1 MEKQAR
7 NFKKTIAIFTV
18 LCVMFTLVPM
28 NVFAAETTTTKF
40 ASDISGH
47 WAKDTIQ
54 RWMDQGSIKG
64 YEDGTFRPD
73 NNISRAEFMSLVN
86 EIFNCEAVGTSAFS
100 DVKSTDWF
108 AGAVAKAYAAGYITG
123 YPDGTM
129 KPGNPI
135 TREEAASIIA
145 IIKKLPANPDA
156 SQEFLDAGSLD
167 WSKGAVGA
175 AYAAGIMNGY
185 QDQTF
190 RGQMNI
196 KRGEAVVALDKAM
209 RYTTKDLEYTKA
221 GTYGP
226 NTGVMQVAGNVS
238 VFEHGT
244 TLQNMIIAGNLIID
258 KNVGEGN
265 VSLKNVTVEGE
276 TLIYGGGENSVIVI
290 DSSLGKVTVYKE
302 NGKIRILISGSTTI
316 QSVTANSGVKLEE
329 EALTPG
335 NEGFNE
341 IVMDAEDGDVILLIG
356 TFDEIEINSPGL
368 EIQMP
373 KETVV
378 NTLILNEKAKITG
391 VGIVNNAD
399 VNVSGIT
406 FETPPVKINVASGM
420 TAPKILGSLP
430 TTSNGS
436 TGGSSESVSVSVI
449 TVTGASDS
457 TTVVNGETLQMSATV
472 TPTNATNKI
481 IAWSVANGSGSATI
495 DSATGLLTATG
506 IGAVTVTATNVAS
519 GTTGTKVITVTASID
534 DNLGAAKDAEA
545 LLTAADYVDYSAV
558 TAALVLA
565 ETNDAEKIAKTAA
578 INDAI
583 AGLVTLTDVIAA
595 DLQTAKDAEALLTA
609 ADYVDYSAV
618 TAALA
623 LAETNDAEKI
633 TKTVAINDAIA
644 GLVTVIDAIAADIQ
658 AAKDA
663 EALLTAAD
671 YVDYSAVTAALAL
684 AETNDAEKIAK
695 TAAINDAIAGLV
707 TVIDSD
713 LQAAKDAEALL
724 TGADYVDYSA
734 VTTALALTEAND
746 AEKIAKT
753 AAINDAITGLVTV
766 TDAIA
771 ADLQAAKDA
780 EALLS
785 AADYVDYSAVT
796 AALALAETNDAEK
809 TAKTAAINDAIA
821 GLLTVIDA
829 DLQAV
834 KDAEALLTAAD
845 YVDYSAVTAALALA
859 ETNDAEKMAKTI
871 AISDAISG
879 LEIIILVSTAE
890 DLNNVRNN
898 LDGYYKQ
905 TADIDLQDI
914 PWTKIGEYSNNFRGS
929 YNGNGFKISNLSI
942 AIDDHN
948 VGLFG
953 TISGS
958 IENVT
963 IENASISAVSRVGAL
978 VGRLMPSGI
987 IKNSHLTGIVIIDG
1001 GSMCI
1006 GGLVGESDGTI
1017 DECSVSGDT
1026 IIVGTGDA
1034 GGLVGRN
1041 GGTIK
1046 KSFATVEVE
1055 GVYGVGGLVGLNYS
1069 TGSHGT
1075 IIQSYATGNTTAID
1089 TGFWAGG
1096 LVGDNRYSDCLISES
1111 YATGKVVGASSGGL
1125 IGLLDNGVVEKSYY
1139 DQNTTQQSD
1148 IGKGIPKLTAEMMQ
1162 QETFSNWDFIDTWTI
1177 SQGVT
1182 YPTFR

>member
-7 NFKKTIAIFTV
+7 NFKKTIALLTV

-28 NVFAAETTTTKF
+28 NVFAAETSTTKY

-54 RWMDQGSIKG
+54 SWMDQGSIKG

-86 EIFNCEAVGTSAFS
+86 EIFNYKAVGTNAFS

-108 AGAVAKAYAAGYITG
+108 AGAVAKASAAGYITG

-145 IIKKLPANPDA
+145 IIKKLTANPDA
-156 SQEFLDAGSLD
+156 SQEFLDAGSLT

-190 RGQMNI
+190 QGKINI

-209 RYTTKDLEYTKA
+209 HYSTNDLDYTKA

-226 NTGVMQVAGNVS
+226 NSGVMQVAGNVS

-244 TLQNMIIAGNLIID
+244 TLQNMVIAGNLVID

-265 VSLKNVTVEGE
+265 VSLKNVTVKGE
-276 TLIYGGGENSVIVI
+276 TLIYGGGENSVIII

-302 NGKIRILISGSTTI
+302 NGKIRIVISGSTTI
-316 QSVTANSGVKLEE
+316 QSVTANSGVRLEE
-329 EALTPG
+329 EDLTPG

-341 IVMDAEDGDVILLIG
+341 IVLDAEDGDVIILIG
-356 TFDEIEINSPGL
+356 TFAEVEINSPGL

-378 NTLILNEKAKITG
+378 NSLILNEKAKITG
-391 VGIVNNAD
+391 VGIVKNAD

-406 FETPPVKINVASGM
+406 FEIPPAKMNVASGM
-420 TAPKILGSLP
+420 AAPKILGSLP
-430 TTSNGS
+430 TTSSGS
-436 TGGSSESVSVSVI
+436 TGGSSGSVSVSVI

-457 TTVVNGETLQMSATV
+457 TTVVNGETLQMSAAV
-472 TPTNATNKI
+472 TPTNATNKT
-481 IAWSVANGSGSATI
+481 IAWSITNGSGSATI
-495 DSATGLLTATG
+495 DSTTGLLMATG
-506 IGAVTVTATNVAS
+506 VGAVTVTATNVAS
-519 GTTGTKVITVTASID
+519 GATGTKVITVTASID
-534 DNLGAAKDAEA
+534 D
-545 LLTAADYVDYSAV
+545 S
-558 TAALVLA
+558 LA
-565 ETNDAEKIAKTAA
+565 
-578 INDAI
+578 
-583 AGLVTLTDVIAA
+583 
-595 DLQTAKDAEALLTA
+595 
-609 ADYVDYSAV
+609 
-618 TAALA
+618 
-623 LAETNDAEKI
+623 
-633 TKTVAINDAIA
+633 
-644 GLVTVIDAIAADIQ
+644 

-684 AETNDAEKIAK
+684 SETNDAEKIAK
-695 TAAINDAIAGLV
+695 TAAINDAIA
-707 TVIDSD
+707 
-713 LQAAKDAEALL
+713 
-724 TGADYVDYSA
+724 
-734 VTTALALTEAND
+734 
-746 AEKIAKT
+746 
-753 AAINDAITGLVTV
+753 GLVTV

-809 TAKTAAINDAIA
+809 IAKTAAIDDAIAGLVTVIDADLQAAKDAEALLTAADYVDYSAVIAALALAETNDAEKIAKTAAINDAIA
-821 GLLTVIDA
+821 GLVTVAAAIDSE
-829 DLQAV
+829 LQAA

-859 ETNDAEKMAKTI
+859 ETNDAEKIAKTA

-898 LDGYYKQ
+898 LDGYYIQ
-905 TADIDLQDI
+905 TTDIDLQDN
-914 PWTKIGEYSNNFRGS
+914 PWTKIGEYSDNFSGS
-929 YNGNGFKISNLSI
+929 YNGNGFKILNLSI
-942 AIDDHN
+942 YDTDEHN

-953 TISGS
+953 TVSGS

-963 IENASISAVSRVGAL
+963 IENASISAVARVGAL

-987 IKNSHLTGIVIIDG
+987 IKNSHLTGTGSIDG
-1001 GSMCI
+1001 GLGSMSI
-1006 GGLVGESDGTI
+1006 GGLVGENYGTI
-1017 DECSVSGDT
+1017 ENSSVIGNT
-1026 IIVGTGDA
+1026 TVVGTESA

-1046 KSFATVEVE
+1046 RSFATVEVQ
-1055 GVYGVGGLVGLNYS
+1055 GAYGIGGLAGLNYAIAS
-1069 TGSHGT
+1069 GT
-1075 IIQSYATGNTTAID
+1075 QCGEIIQSYATGDVTA
-1089 TGFWAGG
+1089 TQYWAGG
-1096 LVGDNRYSDCLISES
+1096 LVGDNRYSGCLISES
-1111 YATGKVVGASSGGL
+1111 YATGTVVGASSGGL
-1125 IGLLDNGVVEKSYY
+1125 IALLVDGIVENSYY
-1139 DQNTTQQSD
+1139 DQGITEQIDT
-1148 IGKGIPKLTAEMMQ
+1148 GMGIPKSTGDMKK
-1162 QETFSNWDFIDTWTI
+1162 QETFINWDFIDTWTI